1 MSDTIINIREA
12 VPEDV
17 PAIEELFAEMLRG
30 IYPDSEPEPY
40 EDGCLGKF
48 FRGRDKIYI
57 AEINDYPAAYISVEV
72 YDEYI
77 YLDDFCVSAKYRGKG
92 LGTALVRTAEKYA
105 EDKNVPA
112 AVLHVEKSNE
122 GAYRLYKRLGYE
134 VCADEGC
141 RLRMK
146 KDLM

>member
-57 AEINDYPAAYISVEV
+57 AEIND
-72 YDEYI
+72 
-77 YLDDFCVSAKYRGKG
+77 
-92 LGTALVRTAEKYA
+92 
-105 EDKNVPA
+105 
-112 AVLHVEKSNE
+112 
-122 GAYRLYKRLGYE
+122 
-134 VCADEGC
+134 
-141 RLRMK
+141 
-146 KDLM
+146 

>member
-1 MSDTIINIREA
+1 MNIRVA
-12 VPEDV
+12 LPDDV
-17 PAIEELFAEMLRG
+17 PAVEALFAEMLRS
-30 IYPDSEPEPY
+30 IYPGQEPEPY
-40 EDGCLGKF
+40 EKGCLDKF
-48 FRGRDKIYI
+48 FGGADRIYI

-105 EDKNVPA
+105 EDKNAPA

-134 VCADEGC
+134 VCADEGS